1 MLKETLAKV
10 GIRVEPS
17 LEALRAR
24 GRTLVDDLLDE
35 CAWRTQAAEAN
46 ETIIKKLS
54 SDNQILGDE
63 SIECVS
69 IANVLSNILDHTEDR
84 R

>member
-35 CAWRTQAAEAN
+35 CAWRTRAAEAN